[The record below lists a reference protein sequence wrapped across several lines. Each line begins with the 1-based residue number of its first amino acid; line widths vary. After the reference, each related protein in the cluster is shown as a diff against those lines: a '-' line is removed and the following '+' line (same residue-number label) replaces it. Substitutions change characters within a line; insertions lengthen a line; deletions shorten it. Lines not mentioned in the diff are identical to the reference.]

1 MNFYNK
7 EGETMSYISLGGF
20 GGGATFLGP
29 TATPEL
35 FDKVTGNTIEV
46 DGEEITK
53 QELWR
58 RQMKSARSNPGYF
71 DPVALTVGA
80 DSYQKLADTM
90 RNIPKGRDVLPL
102 PYYDNVQF
110 ENRNS
115 IVDITSYTR
124 IGDTVLMIPPTFIG
138 VFNDGKIEEIS
149 NIRQNG
155 TTKVNQGFNQ
165 RTVIMTLFFCGAN
178 QINGYKVE
186 SPHGSKKFYVDGLR
200 SLLAQFHS
208 TPFLPIQNI
217 LLNATYGIYTVALSH
232 IEVQTVE
239 GFPDC
244 LEATLTLTEFNSSI
258 YTEIPDAFF
267 DSLIDWDLFRYGY
280 QRHLNSIDSPRY
292 MPPIKINSG
301 EHKFKISLIDQEIF
315 NDNNSQILSGMSINK
330 MFETFLTHEDDLIL
344 TRVTFGLSN
353 TLAEATMPSHSSPA
367 LQYMGGTDARVQVVF
382 ETRNQQSVSVME
394 QVIERFRSLSRQ
406 FKDYNHFGFL
416 RFENEYI
423 QLTGTEFF
431 VIDQVESTT
440 VPEFPGLFKISMSLI
455 GFDIRQESHENLKG
469 MRPFNRK
476 GTKSDAIT
484 QDAKGVLN
492 RIQQDNYI
500 ERQMMDKFELYPD
513 LNLPTY
519 KEINE
524 AITNINNYRR
534 RKGLSKLPYS
544 KYPELPSIIPGQ
556 TMDGTYTKFLDPDF
570 YVMYPLSFSDLNKA
584 YIDKLKDHKSSK
596 PTKQVIPDLDYGER
610 YVQDKRNAYLV
621 EEGYVDLSGQLNS
634 GTNHYNDIY
643 GNITT
648 GGGTALNA
656 NAQTYVKLLK
666 EQVGKNYVWGAT
678 GQYYNGVQSW
688 DCSGFVCWGLWQM
701 GLWKDSKGQG
711 MRFVTA
717 NFNGGEKP
725 GYWRYIN
732 YLELKPGDLC
742 LVSGHVGVYI
752 GTDEKGVP
760 RTVEAMN
767 PSKGI
772 CIGWVKDSNKWYY
785 DKFAR
790 ITAFEGN
797 TGRSIT
803 VNNYTNYAHPPLER
817 EVYLDENGNAVVNQD
832 TVPSYQAS
840 IRMDMKFDSR
850 VTAAILDNY
859 LKKGLA
865 GYGQMIVKHS
875 KQWNVDPALV
885 SAVAIFETGWGTSNL
900 FVNYNNPG
908 GISGKGAPRGF
919 QAYATREDGI
929 AALASLLGR
938 KYVKLGTIEEMGKV
952 YCPTSDPR
960 DTAGT
965 NSSWATNVKR
975 FFLAI
980 KELAYG
986 QSASSIESAYQ
997 NGGGKF
1003 TSTNPS
1009 FQAGFLDN
1017 LNFSGY
1023 TKTPVDVPFGY
1034 EEVECKD
1041 DDFKQDDAGKD
1052 VNCKCSNCKEIEKM
1066 GEPYVQVSPFVQT
1079 IIKDK
1084 ASLDDNKKIFNSTI
1098 KKYAENSNKTTD
1110 VGMTGSVSSSNSG
1123 TVSSTGSVASEN
1135 PVSLGDISSAY
1146 TKTKLKKWGIYDSYE
1161 NINTSKNLGGLFIER
1176 MCKEKI
1182 LHYMCVD
1189 MKKFSAKGRLLR
1201 AFPTFV
1207 FMIVD
1212 DGGEWLDGRKLW
1224 SNYYLYRSIMS
1235 IQVFQEESQ
1244 PVHTATILIND
1255 AFDKLTTSP
1264 RYPMELYKKTFV
1276 ENDSELFS
1284 SKAWYNFKYQ
1294 WYKWTGSLLGGPK
1307 LTQNLVDLKNYLH
1320 ESIKIKPGCRIHIR
1334 MGYGSNPLQLPIVFN
1349 GVVAE
1354 LEQEDGI
1361 VQIVAQSD
1369 GAQLIQRH
1377 VSSKEDDKNSFMYLQ
1392 SEPSNIIASLLTE
1405 RDNKI
1410 SNFFNK
1416 KWGEPN
1422 RFGIE
1427 NFGVNIRSIA
1437 NQEGQHD
1444 LLNNVYIG
1452 KYKPMHFSDWRLL
1465 NADGEENFN
1474 TNLYGRYPWDIMQM
1488 CAQFLPEF
1496 VCQPVYHQFESR
1508 VFYGLPYLP
1517 YRYRYDWMDQNDY
1530 GSIFES
1536 AKIFT
1541 QYHFVDSTT
1550 DIIANKIKASSRGL
1564 KTNMVG
1570 LYKLGSGSHT
1580 TPTLYSDRTID
1591 WSKQSTGLL
1600 DTNSVQDYFG
1610 PDLLWRY
1617 TFWDIGRPAAIK
1629 IAISNMLDQWN
1640 KTYRGELIILGDSSI
1655 KPCDYVHLSD
1665 SYHDMNG
1672 TFRVRQVIHSIS
1684 GDRGFTTSITPGLIA
1699 VSATQNSG
1707 SINLLK
1713 GLTSFSIAIQ
1723 LNSTA
1728 RFLLLQSMKHF
1739 GNALHSST
1747 VIDWILK
1754 RSVTQSAGAA
1764 SRTLWN
1770 AFKTGSLIT
1779 DYAGTLSK
1787 VKQSYKTVE
1796 TIDDFYD
1803 AVNGIKLG
1811 VRTGNTIKD
1820 IALTAQA
1827 SISTVAGTVVPVV
1840 GHIVAWL
1847 ATEILL
1853 NSVLDWVFDQ
1863 FQWNNCVKVLPLTY
1877 KGSSF
1882 VVNAK
1887 GAKNLLLVDANAIE
1901 NSSFETDED
1910 KNASEEIYTDRVF
1923 ADGESDEIEVK

>member
-1 MNFYNK
+1 M
-7 EGETMSYISLGGF
+7 MSYTNLGGF
-20 GGGATFLGP
+20 GTAFNFLGP
-29 TATPEL
+29 VSSPEL
-35 FDKVTGNTIEV
+35 LDKVTGNTVEV
-46 DGEEITK
+46 NGEKITK

-58 RQMKSARSNPGYF
+58 RQTKAARSNPGYF
-71 DPVALTVGA
+71 DPVALTIGA
-80 DSYQKLADTM
+80 DSYQKVADTV
-90 RNIPKGRDVLPL
+90 RNVPKGRDVLPL
-102 PYYDNVQF
+102 PYYENVQF
-110 ENRNS
+110 SNRSS

-138 VFNDGKIEEIS
+138 VFNNGKVQEVS

-165 RTVIMTLFFCGAN
+165 RTVILTLFFCGVD

-200 SLLAQFHS
+200 PLLAQFRS

-217 LLNATYGIYTVALSH
+217 LLNSTYGIYTVSLSN
-232 IEVQTVE
+232 IEIQTVE

-244 LEATLTLTEFNSSI
+244 LEATLTLIEFNSSI

-267 DSLIDWDLFRYGY
+267 DSLIDWDLFRFGY
-280 QRHLNSIDSPRY
+280 QRHLNDIGFPRY
-292 MPPIKINSG
+292 MTPIKANSG
-301 EHKFKISLIDQEIF
+301 EYKFTISLVNQEVF
-315 NDNNSQILSGMSINK
+315 NDTNSNILSNMAINK
-330 MFETFLTHEDDLIL
+330 MFHPFLTHHDDLIL
-344 TRVTFGLSN
+344 TRVSFGLSN
-353 TLAEATMPSHSSPA
+353 TLAQTEMPSHSTPA
-367 LQYMGGTDARVQVVF
+367 IQYMGGTDARVQVFF
-382 ETRNQQSVSVME
+382 ETRNQQSVSVVE
-394 QVIERFRSLSRQ
+394 QVVERFRSLSRQ

-416 RFENEYI
+416 RFENEYV

-440 VPEFPGLFKISMSLI
+440 VPDFPGLFKISMSLI

-476 GTKSDAIT
+476 GTKEDAIT

-500 ERQMMDKFELYPD
+500 EREMMNKFELYPD

-524 AITNINNYRR
+524 AITNINNYRK
-534 RKGLSKLPYS
+534 RKGLTKLPYTT
-544 KYPELPSIIPGQ
+544 YPELPSIIPGQ
-556 TMDGTYTKFLDPDF
+556 TLNGTYSNFVDPD
-570 YVMYPLSFSDLNKA
+570 YYIMYPLSFSDLDQT
-584 YIDKLKDHKSSK
+584 YINGLMDHK
-596 PTKQVIPDLDYGER
+596 PTKDAGHTIPDLDYGER
-610 YVQDKRNAYLV
+610 YVQDKRNAYLI
-621 EEGYVDLSGQLNS
+621 EEGYVDLSGQLSS

-648 GGGTALNA
+648 GGGSALNA
-656 NAQTYVKLLK
+656 NADTYVKLLK
-666 EQVGKNYVWGAT
+666 EQVGKKYVSGAT
-678 GQYYNGVQSW
+678 GQYYEGVQAW

-717 NFNGGEKP
+717 DFNGGEKS

-732 YLELKPGDLC
+732 YSDLKPGDLC

-752 GTDEKGVP
+752 GKDENGVP

-767 PSKGI
+767 PKKGV
-772 CIGWVKDSNKWYY
+772 CIGWVKDSKKWYY

-790 ITAFEGN
+790 ITAFEGG
-797 TGRSIT
+797 TGRSVT
-803 VNNYTNYAHPPLER
+803 VNNYTNYVHSASER
-817 EVYLDENGNAVVNQD
+817 EYILDENGNGVVNEN
-832 TVPSYQAS
+832 TVPAYQVS
-840 IRMDMKFDSR
+840 IRMDMKFDAR
-850 VTAAILDNY
+850 VTAAILNNY
-859 LKKGLA
+859 FKKGLA
-865 GYGQMIVKHS
+865 GYGEIFFKYS
-875 KQWNVDPALV
+875 KTHQVDPALV
-885 SAVAIFETGWGTSNL
+885 AAVCIFETGWGTSPL
-900 FVNYNNPG
+900 FVSYHNPG
-908 GISGKGAPRGF
+908 GISGKGAPNGYK
-919 QAYATREDGI
+919 AYGSKEDGI
-929 AALASLLGR
+929 EALASLLGR
-938 KYVKLGTIEEMGKV
+938 KYVPLKTIEAMGKV
-952 YCPTSDPR
+952 YCPTDDPR

-965 NSSWATNVKR
+965 NGSWAANVKK

-986 QSASSIESAYQ
+986 QKTSQIEQAYQ
-997 NGGGKF
+997 SGGGQF
-1003 TSTNPS
+1003 TTTNPS
-1009 FQAGFLDN
+1009 LQVGYLD
-1017 LNFSGY
+1017 LLGY

-1034 EEVECKD
+1034 EEIKCEE
-1041 DDFKQDDAGKD
+1041 DDFKQDNAGKK
-1052 VNCKCSNCKEIEKM
+1052 VNCTRSTCKEIEKM
-1066 GEPYVQVSPFVQT
+1066 GEPYVQVSPFVECLLS
-1079 IIKDK
+1079 DV
-1084 ASLDDNKKIFNSTI
+1084 ALLDEGKTFFNTTI
-1098 KKYAENSNKTTD
+1098 KKYSDK
-1110 VGMTGSVSSSNSG
+1110 VPGSLFVDATHTANVSGTLSSSDPSIHLKK
-1123 TVSSTGSVASEN
+1123 A
-1135 PVSLGDISSAY
+1135 VSLEDISSAY
-1146 TKTKLKKWGIYDSYE
+1146 TKSKLKKWGIYDTYE
-1161 NINTSKNLGGLFIER
+1161 GVDTSKNLGGLFIER

-1189 MKKFSAKGRLLR
+1189 MKQFSVKGRLLR

-1224 SNYYLYRSIMS
+1224 SNYYLYRSVMS

-1244 PVHTATILIND
+1244 PIHTATILIND

-1264 RYPMELYKKTFV
+1264 RYPVDLYKKTFI
-1276 ENDSELFS
+1276 ENDTELFS

-1307 LTQNLVDLKNYLH
+1307 LTENLIDLKNYIH
-1320 ESIKIKPGCRIHIR
+1320 QAIKIKSGCRIHIR

-1369 GAQLIQRH
+1369 GAQLVQRH
-1377 VSSKEDDKNSFMYLQ
+1377 VSSKEDDMNSFMYLQ

-1437 NQEGQHD
+1437 NQEGQQD

-1452 KYKPMHFSDWRLL
+1452 KYKPMHFSDWSFL
-1465 NADGEENFN
+1465 NADGEKNFN
-1474 TNLYGRYPWDIMQM
+1474 TSLYGRYPWDIMQM

-1508 VFYGLPYLP
+1508 IFYGLPYLP
-1517 YRYRYDWMDQNDY
+1517 YRYRYDWMDTGDY

-1541 QYHFVDSTT
+1541 QYHFIDSHT
-1550 DIIANKIKASSRGL
+1550 DIVSNKIKASSRGL

-1600 DTNSVQDYFG
+1600 DTNAMQDYFG

-1629 IAISNMLDQWN
+1629 IAISNLLDQWN
-1640 KTYRGELIILGDSSI
+1640 KAYRGELIVLGDSSI

-1672 TFRVRQVIHSIS
+1672 TFRVRQVIHSMS

-1699 VSATQNSG
+1699 VSAAQNSG

-1713 GLTSFSIAIQ
+1713 GLTSFSLAIQ

-1728 RFLLLQSMKHF
+1728 RFLLLQSVKHF
-1739 GNALHSST
+1739 GNAFHSTT
-1747 VIDWILK
+1747 VVDWVLK
-1754 RSVTQSAGAA
+1754 RSVTQSVGAA
-1764 SRTLWN
+1764 SSTLWN
-1770 AFKTGSLIT
+1770 AFKTGSLLT
-1779 DYAGTLSK
+1779 DYSGSLAK
-1787 VKQSYKTVE
+1787 IKKAYQTVE
-1796 TIDDFYD
+1796 SVDDFYD

-1811 VRTGNTIKD
+1811 AKTGKTVKD

-1827 SISTVAGTVVPVV
+1827 GITTVAGTVVPVV
-1840 GHIVAWL
+1840 GHVVAWL

-1887 GAKNLLLVDANAIE
+1887 GAKNLLLVNADALE
-1901 NSSFETDED
+1901 NSSFETTED
-1910 KNASEEIYTDRVF
+1910 KKASETIYSDRVF
-1923 ADGESDEIEVK
+1923 DPEEIEVK